1 MNLSTTRQ
9 SRRQQGARIAF
20 SNTQNHDCTR
30 RPGEKAE
37 KAKNSMS
44 VPVTPTRRSTA
55 SPALLSLC
63 DEPEIQSV
71 LDLLS
76 FIQNPRLADLRVLE
90 LSCGA
95 GPVTLPVAAA
105 GHRILATDS
114 RSESIDVLNARIS
127 DLRSA
132 RPAIAARIETQRLD
146 MTDFQ
151 FTEKFKAV
159 CIPSGAITAL
169 PPEQRRETIHR
180 ATTHLIPGGR
190 LILSAEH
197 VRPEAPANATF
208 TARPGITLTERI
220 DHARRRRRVT
230 LTRGQETRT
239 RDLFLVTPHDLLRD
253 FEEAGVT
260 VDYRHFIPD
269 ARRPHHTNI
278 VFGTVKLH

>member
-1 MNLSTTRQ
+1 MSLSLNP
-9 SRRQQGARIAF
+9 SRRHA
-20 SNTQNHDCTR
+20 
-30 RPGEKAE
+30 
-37 KAKNSMS
+37 
-44 VPVTPTRRSTA
+44 A
-55 SPALLSLC
+55 SPASLSLC

-90 LSCGA
+90 LSCAA
-95 GPVTLPVAAA
+95 GPVTLPIAAA
-105 GHRILATDS
+105 GHRVLATDPRTDS
-114 RSESIDVLNARIS
+114 LDLLDARIE
-127 DLRSA
+127 DLRNV
-132 RPAIAARIETQRLD
+132 RPQIAARIQTHLAD
-146 MTDFQ
+146 MTNFH

-159 CIPSGAITAL
+159 CIPSGAITVL
-169 PPEQRRETIHR
+169 SPEQRRETIR
-180 ATTHLIPGGR
+180 LATAHLIPGGR

-230 LTRGQETRT
+230 LTRGKLTRT
-239 RDLFLVTPHDLLRD
+239 SELFLVTPHDLLRD